1 MRLRQGGDCDF
12 TRHRSGAI
20 ASDVAAPQR
29 NTDRAGKHM
38 KEVNIRY
45 HDPGALVH
53 TDWLEAH
60 LGDANLRIFDCTTH
74 LMPAGADT
82 DAPYRIVSGKAEYDA
97 AHIPGAGFIDLQ
109 GELSDNSTKLRFTL
123 PSADQFAAVM
133 SRCGVGEGARV
144 VLYSADG
151 IMWATRV
158 WWMLR
163 GFGFDNAAILDGGWE
178 KWRSEG
184 RPVSTEPCA
193 YPPATFVPRPRLD
206 LFVGKERVRTVL
218 GDTNTV
224 IVNALPSE
232 LHRGTNPSRYGR
244 PGRVPGSV
252 NVPAGRLI
260 DRNTKTFVP
269 LADASAKFSAAGV
282 EPSRNVICYC
292 GGGIAATVD
301 LFLLYQLGYEHLSLY
316 DGSMGEWAADASLPI
331 ETD

>member
-1 MRLRQGGDCDF
+1 MRQGGDCDF